1 MNRREFLKYSAAVC
15 ASITLGNT
23 SAYANW
29 LWGHRGW
36 RLPPGLLVIDAHAH
50 PDQFYYLGPEP
61 KPQAWIDEFGDESST
76 LKKIRDLGMQ
86 GSSFAAIGDST
97 FADVLI
103 QVDRVINLEEQHKI
117 KIVRN
122 SEDLPDG
129 GPRGGFIPR
138 AILSLEGTS
147 ALGTDFNTVSANL
160 DILYNRG
167 VRMITL
173 MHKAD
178 NQFGEA
184 MLKEHTDKTGTGLTV
199 LGGQVVER
207 IMDLGI
213 VVDVAH
219 AHYAT
224 LEDIAGIAGV
234 KGIPL
239 IDSHTSLS
247 PCEDFCGG
255 RLRIWDE
262 MEMVTAT
269 GGVVCTWPYK
279 WERADGSGRLTIQDW
294 TEENYE
300 MKERL
305 GSGHVALGTDGGGVL
320 PAFVDGYESIL
331 DLPKLIKAM
340 YEIGF
345 GSKAIAAYMGRNVY
359 RLIKECIG

>member
-1 MNRREFLKYSAAVC
+1 MHRSPSE
-15 ASITLGNT
+15 IT

-29 LWGHRGW
+29 LWGKRGW

-76 LKKIRDLGMQ
+76 LKKIRNLRMH

-103 QVDRVINLEEQHKI
+103 QVDRVINLEEQGKI
-117 KIVRN
+117 KIVRS

-138 AILSLEGTS
+138 AILSLEGTT
-147 ALGTDFNTVSANL
+147 ALGADFDTVSANL
-160 DILYNRG
+160 DILYDRG

-184 MLKEHTDKTGTGLTV
+184 MLSDRKVTTGNGLTV

-207 IMDLGI
+207 MMDLGI

-224 LEDIAGIAGV
+224 LEDIAEIAGA

-247 PCEDFCGG
+247 PCEEFCGG
-255 RLRIWDE
+255 RLRTWEE

-269 GGVVCTWPYK
+269 GGVICTWPLK
-279 WERADGSGRLTIQDW
+279 WERSDGSGRLTIRDW
-294 TEENYE
+294 AEENYE

-305 GSGHVALGTDGGGVL
+305 GS
-320 PAFVDGYESIL
+320 PACRSRYGWRRRAPGL
-331 DLPKLIKAM
+331 
-340 YEIGF
+340 
-345 GSKAIAAYMGRNVY
+345 R
-359 RLIKECIG
+359 R